1 MQAQGD
7 PRENYPDC
15 GKRTNSQRATGG
27 KADDKREIAMPA
39 TSAIWPPGIPGTI
52 QKEGEK
58 TVEKIVDKLPLSI
71 R

>member
-1 MQAQGD
+1 LRKAHKFTT
-7 PRENYPDC
+7 RYL
-15 GKRTNSQRATGG
+15 G
-27 KADDKREIAMPA
+27 KAGHKREIAMPA

-58 TVEKIVDKLPLSI
+58 TVEKIVDKLPLSV